1 MDSSFFFPLKV
12 FSFLKCVCI
21 CVYIRA
27 SVQVSTQ
34 ASRGHHIPP
43 GARVADFREPSD
55 VGAGN

>member
-1 MDSSFFFPLKV
+1 MDSSFFFFPFESLFIFKM
-12 FSFLKCVCI
+12 